1 MEVLLIVLGAI
12 VVLFVLSLAGLIYRC
27 PPNKVMIFSG
37 SKRGPRLLKGG
48 VGMRVPLLE
57 RVDALDLSNMIIDLT
72 VTNAYA
78 KGGVPVN
85 VEGVANVKIAGHEP
99 TLNNAIE
106 RFLGKDQAEI
116 MGVAKA
122 TLEGSLRGVLA
133 TLTPEQ
139 LNEDRNRFAEE
150 VVNEVD
156 QDMTSLGLVVDT
168 LKIQNITDDV
178 EYLDSIGRIR
188 NSELLSRSRIAEAI
202 ARADS
207 KVRNA
212 ENLEQEV
219 TAEVSAA
226 IQVANADAEKELA
239 DIMTRRAAV
248 VAEERAAVAALV
260 ARASAD
266 VEVQKA
272 RYEQVKRRLDADVI
286 QPAKAHCKAQEQ
298 DAKAKVAP
306 IIEDGRARSEALRNL
321 ARSWNDAGDQAREIF
336 LLRKMEPII
345 DKLTDTISGAKIEKM
360 TVIDVGGSSGMD
372 ARKMLMLAEQV
383 KEGFGVDV
391 VSKLQEMTATKP
403 AQAVKVAPVIEPKQD
418 PKPEPKQER
427 KLMRRR
433 SRPSDAPA
441 VYNEPPPI
449 AGDD

>member
-1 MEVLLIVLGAI
+1 MSATVLAAVMCIAASGRLTGASILDSLAQNDPSPQRSLRWSTLAISWSPAEPISGRDIWETVLEAGGGSSGCVLLAGKAEEARLQPM
-12 VVLFVLSLAGLIYRC
+12 AGL
-27 PPNKVMIFSG
+27 
-37 SKRGPRLLKGG
+37 LL
-48 VGMRVPLLE
+48 
-57 RVDALDLSNMIIDLT
+57 ALD
-72 VTNAYA
+72 A
-78 KGGVPVN
+78 
-85 VEGVANVKIAGHEP
+85 VA
-99 TLNNAIE
+99 
-106 RFLGKDQAEI
+106 
-116 MGVAKA
+116 
-122 TLEGSLRGVLA
+122 RGMPELA
-133 TLTPEQ
+133 
-139 LNEDRNRFAEE
+139 RAEE
-150 VVNEVD
+150 
-156 QDMTSLGLVVDT
+156 
-168 LKIQNITDDV
+168 K
-178 EYLDSIGRIR
+178 
-188 NSELLSRSRIAEAI
+188 
-202 ARADS
+202 
-207 KVRNA
+207 
-212 ENLEQEV
+212 
-219 TAEVSAA
+219 
-226 IQVANADAEKELA
+226 
-239 DIMTRRAAV
+239 
-248 VAEERAAVAALV
+248 AAVAALV
-260 ARASAD
+260 ARASAA

-306 IIEDGRARSEALRNL
+306 IVEDGRARSEALRNL

-383 KEGFGVDV
+383 KEVFGIDV